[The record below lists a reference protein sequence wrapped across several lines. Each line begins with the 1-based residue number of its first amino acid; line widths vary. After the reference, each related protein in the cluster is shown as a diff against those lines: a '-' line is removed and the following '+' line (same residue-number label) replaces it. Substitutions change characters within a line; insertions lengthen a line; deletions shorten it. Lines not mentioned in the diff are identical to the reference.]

1 MSPYVFSLDARP
13 HGAPSIT
20 PRADGAW
27 VVSFEAAPEMA
38 PVAGARVVLTTEQLA
53 EIVRQARQERDR

>member
-1 MSPYVFSLDARP
+1 MPYVFSLDARP

-27 VVSFEAAPEMA
+27 VVHFAASPAMA
-38 PVAGARVVLTTEQLA
+38 PVAGARVVLRLEQLA
-53 EIVRQARQERDR
+53 ELCRLARQGRGA